1 MKKRKLFFSLKY
13 HYTLSILP
21 LTFSLCQI
29 RSRSPMHSE
38 IPSHHETRSSSRK
51 NSQSSEPKSRSKK
64 EQKWKISA
72 SLMTRKRS
80 RLILPRSSDSSSGQ
94 SSWRRWIKVWY
105 CYIIS
110 KVSNSLF
117 WKQVSAFFIG
127 ISISKSSLIFQ
138 PVFDSFFSRR
148 SGT

>member
-1 MKKRKLFFSLKY
+1 MKKRKLFFSLEY
-13 HYTLSILP
+13 YYTLSILP

-29 RSRSPMHSE
+29 HSRSPMHSE
-38 IPSHHETRSSSRK
+38 IPSLHETPSSSPK
-51 NSQSSEPKSRSKK
+51 NSLSSEPKSPSKK
-64 EQKWKISA
+64 EQKWKISD

-80 RLILPRSSDSSSGQ
+80 PLIRPRSSDSYSGP
-94 SSWRRWIKVWY
+94 SSWRRWIKVGY
-105 CYIIS
+105 NYVIS